1 MKYVMA
7 QPAVPRFE
15 WEVKVAV
22 YSLLKLKIPEDDIV
36 VLFSKH
42 HLSVVDEI
50 KKLGVSVHVYDDERY
65 DFEYIPSLKPYLM
78 YRYLEEDASR
88 ENETYFFMDSDVI
101 VKEEP
106 SANIEEYT
114 RYDQRIWYGSNCN
127 GYLNYDYII
136 QCKDGQKLL
145 EEMVYIVGVSVDEI
159 KLINSQNIGAQYIM
173 TKPSKEYFHK
183 VYIDSIKLWKYIKN
197 KDTNL
202 QKWTV
207 EMWATLWNMI
217 FFEIM
222 PRISDDLEF
231 AWATDSRLDWYENK
245 IYHNAGVTEDM
256 KDMFF
261 KGDYIN
267 KDPFN
272 EDFSHIDKGTA
283 SYEYTKLITEA
294 RDWLNESIK

>member
-15 WEVKVAV
+15 WEVQVAV
-22 YSLLKLKIPEDDIV
+22 YSLLKLRIPEDDII

-42 HLSVVDEI
+42 NLSVVDEI
-50 KKLGVSVHVYDDERY
+50 KKLGVNVHVYDDERY

-78 YRYLEEDASR
+78 YRYLEEDVSR
-88 ENETYFFMDSDVI
+88 ENETYFFMDSDV
-101 VKEEP
+101 VVRDEP
-106 SANIEEYT
+106 QAPDFYRENKT
-114 RYDQRIWYGSNCN
+114 WYGSDCN

-136 QCKDGQKLL
+136 QCEKGKELL
-145 EEMVYIVGVSVDEI
+145 EDMAYIVGVSVDEI
-159 KLINSQNIGAQYIM
+159 KAINNQCIGAQYIM

-183 VYIDSIKLWKYIKN
+183 VYIDSIKLWKYIRD

-207 EMWATLWNMI
+207 EMWSTLWNMI
-217 FFEIM
+217 FFEVM
-222 PRISDDLEF
+222 PHVSEDLEF

-245 IYHNAGVTEDM
+245 IYHNAGVTNDM

-261 KGDYIN
+261 KGNYVN

-272 EDFSHIDKGTA
+272 EDFSYVDKNTA

-294 RDWLNESIK
+294 KDWLNKSVK

>member
-22 YSLLKLKIPEDDIV
+22 YSLLKLRIPKEDIII
-36 VLFSKH
+36 LFSRH
-42 HLSVVDEI
+42 EETVVEKI
-50 KKLGVSVHVYDDERY
+50 KKLGVNVHTYQDERY
-65 DFEYIPSLKPYLM
+65 DSEYIPSLKPYLM
-78 YRYLEEDASR
+78 YRYLEGDISR

-101 VKEEP
+101 VREEP
-106 SANIEEYT
+106 SINADEHT

-136 QCKDGQKLL
+136 QCKNGQQIL
-145 EEMVYIVGVSVDEI
+145 EDMAYIVGVSVEEI

-173 TKPSKEYFHK
+173 IKPSKEYFHK
-183 VYIDSIKLWKYIKN
+183 VYIDSIKLWKYIKD

-207 EMWATLWNMI
+207 EMWSTLWNMI
-217 FFEIM
+217 FFGIM
-222 PRISDDLEF
+222 PRVSDDLEF
-231 AWATDSRLDWYENK
+231 TWATDSRTNWYDNK

-272 EDFSHIDKGTA
+272 EDFSHINKDKA

>member
-7 QPAVPRFE
+7 QPSVVRFE
-15 WEVKVAV
+15 WEVKVCI
-22 YSLLKLKIPEDDIV
+22 YGLLKAGVSKNDII

-42 HLSVVDEI
+42 DNKVSDAI
-50 KKLGVSVHVYDDERY
+50 RDLGVNVHVYEDERY

-78 YRYLEEDASR
+78 YRYLEEDISR

-101 VKEEP
+101 VKEQP
-106 SANIEEYT
+106 SIEGAEHT
-114 RYDQRIWYGSNCN
+114 RYDQRIWYGSDCN
-127 GYLNYDYII
+127 GYLNYDYIV
-136 QCKDGQKLL
+136 QCKNGQQIL
-145 EEMVYIVGVSVDEI
+145 EDMAYIVGVSVEEI
-159 KLINSQNIGAQYIM
+159 KLINNQCIGAQYVM

-183 VYIDSIKLWKYIKN
+183 VYIDSIKLWKYVKD
-197 KDTNL
+197 KDTDL
-202 QKWTV
+202 QKWTA

-231 AWATDSRLDWYENK
+231 TWATDSKSDWYKNK

-261 KGDYIN
+261 KGNYIN

-272 EDFSHIDKGTA
+272 EDFSHIDKDKA

>member
-1 MKYVMA
+1 MKYIMA

-22 YSLLKLKIPEDDIV
+22 YSLLKLRIPKEDIII
-36 VLFSKH
+36 LFSRH
-42 HLSVVDEI
+42 EETVVEEI
-50 KKLGVSVHVYDDERY
+50 KKLGVSVHTYQDERY
-65 DFEYIPSLKPYLM
+65 DFEYIPSIKPYLM
-78 YRYLEEDASR
+78 YRYLEEDVSR

-101 VKEEP
+101 VRKEP
-106 SANIEEYT
+106 SVEGAEYT

-127 GYLNYDYII
+127 GYLSYDYII
-136 QCKDGQKLL
+136 QCKDGQKIL
-145 EEMVYIVGVSVDEI
+145 EDMAYIVGVSIEEI

-197 KDTNL
+197 KDTNY
-202 QKWTV
+202 QKWCQ
-207 EMWATLWNMI
+207 EMISTLWNMI

-222 PRISDDLEF
+222 PRVSEDLEF
-231 AWATDSRLDWYENK
+231 AWATDSRTDWHDNK

-261 KGDYIN
+261 KGKYIN

-272 EDFSHIDKGTA
+272 EDFSHINKDTA

>member
-15 WEVKVAV
+15 WEVKVAI
-22 YSLLKLKIPEDDIV
+22 YGLLKADILKEDIII
-36 VLFSKH
+36 LFSRH
-42 HLSVVDEI
+42 EETVVEEI
-50 KKLGVSVHVYDDERY
+50 KKLGVSVHTYQDERY
-65 DFEYIPSLKPYLM
+65 DSEYIPSLKPYLM
-78 YRYLEEDASR
+78 YRYLEEDISR

-101 VKEEP
+101 VREEP
-106 SANIEEYT
+106 SINANEYT
-114 RYDQRIWYGSNCN
+114 RYDQRIWHGSNCN

-136 QCKDGQKLL
+136 QCKNGQQIL
-145 EEMVYIVGVSVDEI
+145 EDMAYIVEVSVEEI

-183 VYIDSIKLWKYIKN
+183 VYVDSIKLWKYIKD

-207 EMWATLWNMI
+207 EMWSTLWNMI
-217 FFEIM
+217 FFGIM
-222 PRISDDLEF
+222 PRVSEDLEF
-231 AWATDSRLDWYENK
+231 AWATDSRTDWYENK
-245 IYHNAGVTEDM
+245 IYHNAGITQDM

-272 EDFSHIDKGTA
+272 EDFSHINKDTA

-294 RDWLNESIK
+294 KDWLNESIK

>member
-15 WEVKVAV
+15 WEVKVAI
-22 YSLLKLKIPEDDIV
+22 YGLLKAGILKEDV
-36 VLFSKH
+36 VILFSRH
-42 HLSVVDEI
+42 EERVVSEI
-50 KKLGVSVHVYDDERY
+50 KNIGVNVHVYSDDRV

-78 YRYLEEDASR
+78 YRYLEEDVSR

-101 VKEEP
+101 VKEQPETD
-106 SANIEEYT
+106 SHL
-114 RYDQRIWYGSNCN
+114 RGVWYGSDCG
-127 GYLNYDYII
+127 GYLNYDYIV
-136 QCKDGQKLL
+136 QCDNGFNILKDMS
-145 EEMVYIVGVSVDEI
+145 EIVGVSIEDI
-159 KLINSQNIGAQYIM
+159 KSMNNDSIGAQYIIS
-173 TKPSKEYFHK
+173 KPSSEYFKK
-183 VYIDSIKLWKYIKN
+183 VYEDSIKLWKYVKD

-207 EMWATLWNMI
+207 EMWATLWNMPL
-217 FFEIM
+217 FDVM
-222 PRISDDLEF
+222 PRAKKEMEF
-231 AWATDSRLDWYENK
+231 TWATDSIEKWNKNK
-245 IYHNAGVTEDM
+245 IYHNAGVTQDM

-272 EDFSHIDKGTA
+272 EDFSHIDRNKA

-294 RDWLNESIK
+294 KDWLNKPVK

>member
-1 MKYVMA
+1 MKYLMA

-78 YRYLEEDASR
+78 YRYLEEDVSR
-88 ENETYFFMDSDVI
+88 EDETYFFMDSDVI
-101 VKEEP
+101 VKEQPETN
-106 SANIEEYT
+106 SHL
-114 RYDQRIWYGSNCN
+114 RGVWYGSDCG
-127 GYLNYDYII
+127 GYLNYDYIV
-136 QCKDGQKLL
+136 QCDNGFNILKDMS
-145 EEMVYIVGVSVDEI
+145 EIVGVSIEDI
-159 KLINSQNIGAQYIM
+159 KSMNNNSIGAQYIISQ
-173 TKPSKEYFHK
+173 PSSEYFKK
-183 VYIDSIKLWKYIKN
+183 VYEDSIRLWKYIKD
-197 KDTNL
+197 KDTNY
-202 QKWTV
+202 QKWCQ
-207 EMWATLWNMI
+207 EMVATLWNMPL
-217 FFEIM
+217 FDVM
-222 PRISDDLEF
+222 PRAKKEMEF
-231 AWATDSRLDWYENK
+231 TWATDSIEKWNKNK
-245 IYHNAGVTEDM
+245 IYHNAGVTQDM

-272 EDFSHIDKGTA
+272 EDFSHVNKDKA

-294 RDWLNESIK
+294 KDWLNESIK

>member
-15 WEVKVAV
+15 WEVQVAV
-22 YSLLKLKIPEDDIV
+22 YSLLKLGTPEDDII

-42 HLSVVDEI
+42 NLSVVDEI
-50 KKLGVSVHVYDDERY
+50 KKLGVNVHVYDDERY

-78 YRYLEEDASR
+78 YRYLEEDVLR

-101 VKEEP
+101 VREEP
-106 SANIEEYT
+106 VITGGEFT

-136 QCKDGQKLL
+136 QCEKGKELL
-145 EEMVYIVGVSVDEI
+145 EDMAYIVGVSVEEI
-159 KLINSQNIGAQYIM
+159 KTINNQCIGAQYIM

-183 VYIDSIKLWKYIKN
+183 VYVDSIKLWKYIRD

-217 FFEIM
+217 FFEVM
-222 PRISDDLEF
+222 PRVSEDLEF
-231 AWATDSRLDWYENK
+231 AWATDSRQGWYENK
-245 IYHNAGVTEDM
+245 IYHNAGVTNDM

-261 KGDYIN
+261 KGNYVN

-272 EDFSHIDKGTA
+272 EDFSYVDKNKA

-294 RDWLNESIK
+294 KDWLNKSVK

>member
-15 WEVKVAV
+15 WEVKVAI
-22 YSLLKLKIPEDDIV
+22 YGLLKTGVLKEDIII
-36 VLFSKH
+36 LFSRH
-42 HLSVVDEI
+42 EESVISEI
-50 KKLGVSVHVYDDERY
+50 KNIGVNVHVYSDDRV

-78 YRYLEEDASR
+78 HRYLEEDVSR

-101 VKEEP
+101 VKEQLEID
-106 SANIEEYT
+106 SHL
-114 RYDQRIWYGSNCN
+114 RGVWYGSDCG
-127 GYLNYDYII
+127 GYLNYDYIV
-136 QCKDGQKLL
+136 QCDNGFNILKDMS
-145 EEMVYIVGVSVDEI
+145 EIVGVSIEDI
-159 KLINSQNIGAQYIM
+159 KSMNNDSIGAQYIM
-173 TKPSKEYFHK
+173 SKPSSEYFKK
-183 VYIDSIKLWKYIKN
+183 VYEDSIKLWKYVKD

-202 QKWTV
+202 QKWTA
-207 EMWATLWNMI
+207 EMWATLWNMPL
-217 FFEIM
+217 FDVM
-222 PRISDDLEF
+222 PRAKKEMEF

-272 EDFSHIDKGTA
+272 EDFSHIDKDTA

>member
-22 YSLLKLKIPEDDIV
+22 YSLLKLRIPKEDII
-36 VLFSKH
+36 VLFSRH
-42 HLSVVDEI
+42 EESVISEI
-50 KKLGVSVHVYDDERY
+50 KNIGVNVHVYSDDRY

-78 YRYLEEDASR
+78 YRYLEEDVSR

-101 VKEEP
+101 VKEQLEID
-106 SANIEEYT
+106 SHL
-114 RYDQRIWYGSNCN
+114 RGVWYGSDCG
-127 GYLNYDYII
+127 GYLNYDYIV
-136 QCKDGQKLL
+136 QCDNGSNILKDMS
-145 EEMVYIVGVSVDEI
+145 EIVGVSIEDI
-159 KLINSQNIGAQYIM
+159 KSMNNDSIGAQYIM
-173 TKPSKEYFHK
+173 SKPSSEYFKK
-183 VYIDSIKLWKYIKN
+183 VYEDSIKLWKYVKD

-202 QKWTV
+202 QKWTA
-207 EMWATLWNMI
+207 EMWATLWNMPL
-217 FFEIM
+217 FDVM
-222 PRISDDLEF
+222 PRAKKEMEF
-231 AWATDSRLDWYENK
+231 TWATDSRLDWYENK

-272 EDFSHIDKGTA
+272 EDFSHIDKDTA